1 MSKSPSV
8 VIKMRIVAACV
19 VALLGFV
26 VLIGR
31 LFYIQI
37 IESEEYQRQAAETQL
52 EVTEIAANR
61 GAIFD
66 ANGNKLAM
74 STTAWTICVAP
85 NRGRYR

>member
-1 MSKSPSV
+1 MSKSPSAI
-8 VIKMRIVAACV
+8 IKFRIFIACSI
-19 VALLGFV
+19 ALLCFAG
-26 VLIGR
+26 LIGR

-66 ANGNKLAM
+66 ANG
-74 STTAWTICVAP
+74 
-85 NRGRYR
+85 